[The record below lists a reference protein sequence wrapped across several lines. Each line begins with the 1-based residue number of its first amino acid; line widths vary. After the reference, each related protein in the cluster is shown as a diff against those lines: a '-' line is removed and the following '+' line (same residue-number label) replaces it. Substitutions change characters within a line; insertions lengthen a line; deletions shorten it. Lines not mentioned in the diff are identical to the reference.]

1 MIIYLIVLFILECI
15 AHIVKLS
22 FSFFRPSS
30 HVYLCMSCLCRV
42 NVVRMLCMCHTYVPH
57 ESYVCVVAYRTVRV
71 SCGTYIVRYVYRAVR
86 ACVRVCVRVCV
97 RAFVY
102 VCVCVFFEWL
112 NNNGHF
118 S

>member
-22 FSFFRPSS
+22 FSFFRPSP

-57 ESYVCVVAYRTVRV
+57 ESYVCVVAY
-71 SCGTYIVRYVYRAVR
+71 GTCIVRYVYRAVR
-86 ACVRVCVRVCV
+86 VSCGTCMCACMRACVCV